1 MIVVEKGFA
10 YLVTR
15 EGFKEFAK
23 ARAAGQ
29 DHSIGQ
35 FATAEIGDLVG
46 DVTDFNPQ
54 LAKLALMAMENHAE
68 GLPLVGKLATFAEA
82 VEALDGGM
90 LGELPAW
97 EAA

>member
-1 MIVVEKGFA
+1 MIVVEKGSA

-15 EGFKEFAK
+15 EGFKAFAE

-29 DHSIGQ
+29 DHSIGC
-35 FATAEIGDLVG
+35 FATCEIGDLVG

-54 LAKLALMAMENHAE
+54 LAKLALMAMEAGEN

-82 VEALDGGM
+82 VEALDDGM
-90 LGELPAW
+90 LGELPGW
-97 EAA
+97 KAA